1 MHLRI
6 VPIPN
11 IVLIMRTR
19 LSLGLVMVSVVD
31 TSEVDRFS
39 VVPMCHDTDRESFEH
54 RVILLI
60 PLLVSK
66 CLFWI
71 EFTLIIRS
79 AECPNFEIANPIK
92 PALTS
97 RETTLMVSVFGVE
110 VKLKLP
116 NIKILDSLL
125 GYATVFVGTFRRCF
139 PRCNSGVAK
148 PGTCPTNARECLISV
163 VLESTWVTGFR
174 DWMFWK

>member
-1 MHLRI
+1 
-6 VPIPN
+6 
-11 IVLIMRTR
+11 MRTR

-66 CLFWI
+66 CLFWK
-71 EFTLIIRS
+71 EFALITERR
-79 AECPNFEIANPIK
+79 NFEVANPIK

-97 RETTLMVSVFGVE
+97 RETTLVVSVFEVE

-139 PRCNSGVAK
+139 PRCNCGVAK
-148 PGTCPTNARECLISV
+148 PGTCPTNSWEFLISV
-163 VLESTWVTGFR
+163 VLESTWVMGFR